1 MEDPG
6 TGGLG
11 EMTARRR
18 ALGVRVAA
26 AREAW
31 SRLDADDGTVALDL
45 ARLQHRLEQ
54 GRVALGVFGLVKRGK
69 STLVNALL
77 GTVASPMGVTPE
89 TAVPVLAREGPEPA
103 ARVRLVDGTTH
114 VVAPQDVRLWTSQE
128 HNAGNHRGVV
138 GVEWQLPSAFLRH
151 GVVVLDTPGLDDVD
165 RTFTDRT
172 LQQLEE
178 VDVGLVVVAAPPT
191 IGATEMGH
199 LRHLHDRH
207 GARLLV
213 ACNVNEH
220 HADDPETVEDVVAYV
235 RAHVAE
241 AGEDVTVVPVC
252 ATRALRACLD
262 GDAAGWEAAGG
273 AMLLARLE
281 ELASRIAG
289 PRLVTAATDELD
301 TVLARALGQLD
312 DDPAEEDDD
321 VDTGHETALRGA
333 LAQVEDARL
342 QAHLQLHGLFDR
354 ARQRLGA
361 HDPAALADRVAAFG
375 LEVDACLHEIQR
387 RIAERV
393 EHLTRRLDL
402 PVAPTDARVHL
413 GTLEVAVDV
422 DPRNRVGGVAGGMV
436 GLGIAGLALGPLGVV
451 GGALVGWRLGG
462 LATTEAAVT
471 SARRQVLDQLGAVH
485 DDLVARL
492 DRHLDHEIALVREA
506 AQDRARAREADRHR
520 RHDEA
525 ALVADVRR
533 RLTDVVADA
542 PQAATATA

>member
-1 MEDPG
+1 MDRG

-11 EMTARRR
+11 AMMARRR
-18 ALGVRVAA
+18 AVTDRVAA

-89 TAVPVLAREGPEPA
+89 TAVPVMAREGPEPG

-114 VVAPQDVRLWTSQE
+114 VVPPHEVRFWTSQE

-207 GARLLV
+207 GDRLLV

-220 HADDPETVEDVVAYV
+220 HADDPETVEDIVAYV

-241 AGEDVTVVPVC
+241 AGEDVDVVPIC
-252 ATRALRACLD
+252 ATRALRARLD
-262 GDAAGWEAAGG
+262 DDAAGWEAAGG

-289 PRLVTAATDELD
+289 PRLVTAAADELD
-301 TVLARALGQLD
+301 AVVARALGQLD
-312 DDPAEEDDD
+312 DDPIEDDV
-321 VDTGHETALRGA
+321 VDTGPETALRGA

-342 QAHLQLHGLFDR
+342 QAHLQLHDLFDR
-354 ARQRLGA
+354 ARERLGA
-361 HDPAALADRVAAFG
+361 HDPAALADRVAGFG
-375 LEVDACLHEIQR
+375 LEVDACLHDIQR
-387 RIAERV
+387 RIGERV

-402 PVAPTDARVHL
+402 PVTPTDGPVHL

-422 DPRNRVGGVAGGMV
+422 DPRNRVGGVAGSMV

-462 LATTEAAVT
+462 LATTEAAVS

-485 DDLVARL
+485 DDLVERL
-492 DRHLDHEIALVREA
+492 DRHLDHEIALVQEA

-525 ALVADVRR
+525 ALVADVRQ
-533 RLTDVVADA
+533 RLTEVVVPA
-542 PQAATATA
+542 PTVAATA